1 MGSVGDVSRVLLA
14 CVLHALGTNPAAVR
28 GFRNR
33 FPKPNFEM
41 MSARFQTSVPSFSFF
56 LVGSVGD
63 VSRVLLACVLHALGT
78 NPAAVRGFRNR
89 FPKPNFEMMSA
100 RFQTSVPSF
109 SFFLVGS
116 VGDVSRVLL
125 ACVLHALGT
134 NPAAVRGFRNRFP
147 KPNFEMMSARF
158 QTSVPGYSR
167 IVSCDVGRPGRYI
180 SFLFFLFS
188 GFRRRRF
195 DSFMACVLHALGTNP
210 AAVRGFRN
218 RFPKPNFEMMSARFQ
233 TSVPGYSRI
242 VSCDVGRP
250 GGYLFSFLFFL
261 FSGFRRRRFESFI
274 GLCFA
279 CLGHESC
286 CCSRLSQPFSKAK
299 FRDDVGAIPD
309 ERAFLFFLFSGF
321 RRRRFESFIG
331 LCFACL
337 GYESCCCSRL
347 SQPFSKAKFRD
358 DVGAIPDERT
368 FLFFLFSGFRRRRFE
383 SFIGLCFAC
392 LGYES
397 CCCSRL
403 SQPFSKAKFRDDV
416 GAIPDERTWL

>member
-158 QTSVPGYSR
+158 QTSVP
-167 IVSCDVGRPGRYI
+167 VEL
-180 SFLFFLFS
+180 FLAMSEGLEAIFFLSFS
-188 GFRRRRF
+188 FFLVGSVGDVSTVLLACVLHALGTNPAAVRGFRNRF
-195 DSFMACVLHALGTNP
+195 PKPNFEMMSARFQTSVPYLAIVELFLAMSEGLEAIFFLSFSFFLVGSVGDVSRVLLACVLHALGTNP

-261 FSGFRRRRFESFI
+261 FSGFRRRRF
-274 GLCFA
+274 
-279 CLGHESC
+279 
-286 CCSRLSQPFSKAK
+286 
-299 FRDDVGAIPD
+299 D
-309 ERAFLFFLFSGF
+309 
-321 RRRRFESFIG
+321 
-331 LCFACL
+331 
-337 GYESCCCSRL
+337 
-347 SQPFSKAKFRD
+347 
-358 DVGAIPDERT
+358 
-368 FLFFLFSGFRRRRFE
+368 

>member
-1 MGSVGDVSRVLLA
+1 
-14 CVLHALGTNPAAVR
+14 
-28 GFRNR
+28 
-33 FPKPNFEM
+33 
-41 MSARFQTSVPSFSFF
+41 MSE
-56 LVGSVGD
+56 G
-63 VSRVLLACVLHALGT
+63 
-78 NPAAVRGFRNR
+78 
-89 FPKPNFEMMSA
+89 
-100 RFQTSVPSF
+100 
-109 SFFLVGS
+109 
-116 VGDVSRVLL
+116 
-125 ACVLHALGT
+125 
-134 NPAAVRGFRNRFP
+134 
-147 KPNFEMMSARF
+147 
-158 QTSVPGYSR
+158 
-167 IVSCDVGRPGRYI
+167 
-180 SFLFFLFS
+180 
-188 GFRRRRF
+188 
-195 DSFMACVLHALGTNP
+195 
-210 AAVRGFRN
+210 
-218 RFPKPNFEMMSARFQ
+218 
-233 TSVPGYSRI
+233 
-242 VSCDVGRP
+242 
-250 GGYLFSFLFFL
+250 LFSFLFFL

-279 CLGHESC
+279 CLGYESC

-416 GAIPDERTWL
+416 GAIPDERTWLYPIDRIRQKSSLDLFLENRSIFQKSIYLSFV

>member
-1 MGSVGDVSRVLLA
+1 MPWVRILLLFEAFATVFQSQISRWCRRDSRRAYLA
-14 CVLHALGTNPAAVR
+14 IVELFLA
-28 GFRNR
+28 
-33 FPKPNFEM
+33 
-41 MSARFQTSVPSFSFF
+41 MSEGLEAILF
-56 LVGSVGD
+56 L
-63 VSRVLLACVLHALGT
+63 
-78 NPAAVRGFRNR
+78 
-89 FPKPNFEMMSA
+89 
-100 RFQTSVPSF
+100 SF

-167 IVSCDVGRPGRYI
+167 IVSCDVGRPG
-180 SFLFFLFS
+180 
-188 GFRRRRF
+188 
-195 DSFMACVLHALGTNP
+195 
-210 AAVRGFRN
+210 
-218 RFPKPNFEMMSARFQ
+218 
-233 TSVPGYSRI
+233 
-242 VSCDVGRP
+242 
-250 GGYLFSFLFFL
+250 GYLIS
-261 FSGFRRRRFESFI
+261 
-274 GLCFA
+274 
-279 CLGHESC
+279 
-286 CCSRLSQPFSKAK
+286 
-299 FRDDVGAIPD
+299 
-309 ERAFLFFLFSGF
+309 FLFFLFSGF

>member
-1 MGSVGDVSRVLLA
+1 MEDLGAIVELFLA
-14 CVLHALGTNPAAVR
+14 
-28 GFRNR
+28 
-33 FPKPNFEM
+33 
-41 MSARFQTSVPSFSFF
+41 MSEGLEAILFLSFSFF

-158 QTSVPGYSR
+158 QTSVYLA
-167 IVSCDVGRPGRYI
+167 IVEL
-180 SFLFFLFS
+180 FLAMSEGLEAIFFLSFS
-188 GFRRRRF
+188 FFLVGSVG
-195 DSFMACVLHALGTNP
+195 DVSTVLLACVLHALGTNP

-261 FSGFRRRRFESFI
+261 FSGFRRRRF
-274 GLCFA
+274 
-279 CLGHESC
+279 
-286 CCSRLSQPFSKAK
+286 
-299 FRDDVGAIPD
+299 D
-309 ERAFLFFLFSGF
+309 
-321 RRRRFESFIG
+321 
-331 LCFACL
+331 
-337 GYESCCCSRL
+337 
-347 SQPFSKAKFRD
+347 
-358 DVGAIPDERT
+358 
-368 FLFFLFSGFRRRRFE
+368 

>member
-1 MGSVGDVSRVLLA
+1 
-14 CVLHALGTNPAAVR
+14 
-28 GFRNR
+28 
-33 FPKPNFEM
+33 
-41 MSARFQTSVPSFSFF
+41 MSEGLEAIFF
-56 LVGSVGD
+56 L
-63 VSRVLLACVLHALGT
+63 
-78 NPAAVRGFRNR
+78 
-89 FPKPNFEMMSA
+89 
-100 RFQTSVPSF
+100 SF

-167 IVSCDVGRPGRYI
+167 IVSLEAI
-180 SFLFFLFS
+180 FFLSFS
-188 GFRRRRF
+188 FFLVGSVG
-195 DSFMACVLHALGTNP
+195 DVSTVLLACVLHALGTNP

-250 GGYLFSFLFFL
+250 GGYLISFLFFL

-309 ERAFLFFLFSGF
+309 ER
-321 RRRRFESFIG
+321 
-331 LCFACL
+331 
-337 GYESCCCSRL
+337 
-347 SQPFSKAKFRD
+347 
-358 DVGAIPDERT
+358 
-368 FLFFLFSGFRRRRFE
+368 
-383 SFIGLCFAC
+383 
-392 LGYES
+392 
-397 CCCSRL
+397 
-403 SQPFSKAKFRDDV
+403 
-416 GAIPDERTWL
+416 TWL

>member
-134 NPAAVRGFRNRFP
+134 NL
-147 KPNFEMMSARF
+147 E
-158 QTSVPGYSR
+158 
-167 IVSCDVGRPGRYI
+167 I
-180 SFLFFLFS
+180 
-188 GFRRRRF
+188 
-195 DSFMACVLHALGTNP
+195 
-210 AAVRGFRN
+210 
-218 RFPKPNFEMMSARFQ
+218 MSARFQ

-261 FSGFRRRRFESFI
+261 FSGFRRRRFDSFI

-309 ERAFLFFLFSGF
+309 ER
-321 RRRRFESFIG
+321 
-331 LCFACL
+331 
-337 GYESCCCSRL
+337 
-347 SQPFSKAKFRD
+347 
-358 DVGAIPDERT
+358 
-368 FLFFLFSGFRRRRFE
+368 
-383 SFIGLCFAC
+383 
-392 LGYES
+392 
-397 CCCSRL
+397 
-403 SQPFSKAKFRDDV
+403 
-416 GAIPDERTWL
+416 TWLYPDLPINLCKRIKPL

>member
-1 MGSVGDVSRVLLA
+1 MPWVRILLLFEAFATVFQSQISRWCRRDSRRAYLAIVELFLAMSEGLEAIFFLSFSFFLVGSVGDVSTVLLACVLHALGTNPAAMFEAFATVFQSQISRWCRRDSRRAYLAIVELFLAMSEGLEAILFLSFSFFLVGSVGDVSTVLLA

-41 MSARFQTSVPSFSFF
+41 MSARFQTSVPGYSRIVSCDVGRPGGYLISFLFF
-56 LVGSVGD
+56 LFSGFRRRRFESFIG
-63 VSRVLLACVLHALGT
+63 LCFLHALGT

-167 IVSCDVGRPGRYI
+167 IVSCDVGRPG
-180 SFLFFLFS
+180 
-188 GFRRRRF
+188 
-195 DSFMACVLHALGTNP
+195 
-210 AAVRGFRN
+210 
-218 RFPKPNFEMMSARFQ
+218 
-233 TSVPGYSRI
+233 
-242 VSCDVGRP
+242 
-250 GGYLFSFLFFL
+250 GYLFSFLFFL
-261 FSGFRRRRFESFI
+261 FSGFRRRRF
-274 GLCFA
+274 
-279 CLGHESC
+279 
-286 CCSRLSQPFSKAK
+286 
-299 FRDDVGAIPD
+299 D
-309 ERAFLFFLFSGF
+309 
-321 RRRRFESFIG
+321 
-331 LCFACL
+331 
-337 GYESCCCSRL
+337 
-347 SQPFSKAKFRD
+347 
-358 DVGAIPDERT
+358 
-368 FLFFLFSGFRRRRFE
+368 

-416 GAIPDERTWL
+416 GAIPDERTWLPSRSD